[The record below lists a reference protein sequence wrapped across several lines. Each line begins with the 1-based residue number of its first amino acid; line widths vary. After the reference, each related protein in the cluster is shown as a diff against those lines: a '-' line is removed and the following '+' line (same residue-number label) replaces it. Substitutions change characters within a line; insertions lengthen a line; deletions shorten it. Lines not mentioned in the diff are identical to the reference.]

1 MEPEKTI
8 PITIV
13 TGFLGA
19 GKTSLINHLLQND
32 CYHCQAV
39 LVNDFGAEKLDTRLI
54 APDGMIQLMHGCI
67 CCSSRHAMQTTL
79 GKMSAAKPARD
90 RILIEAS
97 GVADPCAIVT
107 ALEIPELKTRVKVKE
122 IITVV
127 AANQVL
133 ALRGDMAQ
141 LAKMQL
147 ACANLVIVN
156 KSDLVSEVQ
165 LNSIFGWLHALKIDV
180 PIKLVTHGHL
190 ADNEH
195 FENNVSNIVQTK

>member
-1 MEPEKTI
+1 MKPEHI
-8 PITIV
+8 PIIIV

-19 GKTSLINHLLQND
+19 GKTSLINHLLQNG
-32 CYHCQAV
+32 CYQCQAV
-39 LVNDFGAEKLDTRLI
+39 LVNDFGAVKLDTDLVSPHGVVRLI
-54 APDGMIQLMHGCI
+54 HGCV
-67 CCSSRHAMQTTL
+67 CCSGRQALQDAL
-79 GKMSAAKPARD
+79 QQIIAIAPRPE
-90 RILIEAS
+90 RILVETS
-97 GVADPCAIVT
+97 SVADPCAIVT
-107 ALEIPELKTRVKVKE
+107 ALEIPELKSRLKVKE

-127 AANQVL
+127 AANQVI

-156 KSDLVSEVQ
+156 KIDLVSEVQ
-165 LNSIFGWLHALKIDV
+165 LNSILGWLHAHKIV
-180 PIKLVTHGHL
+180 APIKLVTHGHL